1 MNEQDVTMRRPMTRR
16 HFLALSATGLAAAAL
31 LGATGRDVELL
42 CETGMGHVASVIA
55 QGIFERCPNARFVLI
70 ECGIAWLPAMLWRLD
85 ADYKALR
92 Q

>member
-16 HFLALSATGLAAAAL
+16 HFLALS
-31 LGATGRDVELL
+31 ATGRDVELL

-55 QGIFERCPNARFVLI
+55 QGIFGRCPNARFVLI